1 MFEKSNKTN
10 GFDYSGFKTKAHEL
24 LVPAANYILSLEDG
38 KKRFLNV
45 VCNDQSIFLCSTL
58 DQVKTIKTEI
68 AFFSAVKAA
77 ISKFTTVDKKLSQDE
92 KNSALKQILDNAVVA
107 EGVSDVF
114 DLCGL

>member
-1 MFEKSNKTN
+1 M
-10 GFDYSGFKTKAHEL
+10 TKA
-24 LVPAANYILSLEDG
+24 YS
-38 KKRFLNV
+38 
-45 VCNDQSIFLCSTL
+45 LCSTL

-77 ISKFTTVDKKLSQDE
+77 ISKFTTVDRSLVKM

-114 DLCGL
+114 DLCGLDKPNIGLLSDDFLEDVRQMPEKNLAIEPIENSKR